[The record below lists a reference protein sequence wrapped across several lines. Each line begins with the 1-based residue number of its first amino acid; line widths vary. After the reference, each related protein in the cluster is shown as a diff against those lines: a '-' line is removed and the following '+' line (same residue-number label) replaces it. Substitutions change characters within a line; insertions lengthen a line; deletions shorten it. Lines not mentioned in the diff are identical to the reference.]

1 MSISKAKAQPGIS
14 WVWMGHAS
22 AVYSKWYHSNCG
34 FCVFVCWGS
43 DEVID
48 PCRFCGCLNAWLL
61 PPCYLVHMLDLC
73 SQPLSNFNS
82 LVAVAYSQWLNVLI
96 MRIRCPFWWFEHNTN
111 SKWIANDIHSLQILH
126 SCKFK
131 ICCLGLLFQT
141 VAFRSFRPRTSMNLN
156 RRKSVKIM
164 RRATMTRTCP
174 GWSWSTCSRP
184 GIRHLSCHGWLCFL
198 NNHVIMFVLFVSKHV
213 FTFWCCCG
221 LWNHHAIVLPCVKY
235 CGTQATDAVT
245 ETFKSKRILG
255 KARGV
260 VLLCLKAHWF
270 CDGKWTFFLHGLE
283 VYEMQYLIKEK
294 PYCCPMKIFVGD

>member
-1 MSISKAKAQPGIS
+1 
-14 WVWMGHAS
+14 MGHARCCS
-22 AVYSKWYHSNCG
+22 QQVIRMTDWYAVFAFS
-34 FCVFVCWGS
+34 FVGQL
-43 DEVID
+43 ID
-48 PCRFCGCLNAWLL
+48 HEWPMLFLRCLNAWLL
-61 PPCYLVHMLDLC
+61 PPCLLA
-73 SQPLSNFNS
+73 FNS
-82 LVAVAYSQWLNVLI
+82 LVAVAYSQWLKVLI
-96 MRIRCPFWWFEHNTN
+96 IELDALSGALNIIQIPNESPMTFTAYKFI
-111 SKWIANDIHSLQILH
+111 QILH

-174 GWSWSTCSRP
+174 GWSWSTCSRL
-184 GIRHLSCHGWLCFL
+184 GIRHLSCHSWLCFL

-213 FTFWCCCG
+213 FTFLCCCG

-260 VLLCLKAHWF
+260 VFLCLKAHWS
-270 CDGKWTFFLHGLE
+270 CDGTWTFF
-283 VYEMQYLIKEK
+283 YMAWK
-294 PYCCPMKIFVGD
+294 CMKCSIWSKKSLTVAQWKSSWGISVQGIALLA